1 MAQKEIEVILTRQ
14 LASYLA
20 MPIIIVDSS
29 RTLLGAMA
37 IFWEVKE

>member
-20 MPIIIVDSS
+20 MPIIIMDSVG
-29 RTLLGAMA
+29 TLLFYMSRPR
-37 IFWEVKE
+37 